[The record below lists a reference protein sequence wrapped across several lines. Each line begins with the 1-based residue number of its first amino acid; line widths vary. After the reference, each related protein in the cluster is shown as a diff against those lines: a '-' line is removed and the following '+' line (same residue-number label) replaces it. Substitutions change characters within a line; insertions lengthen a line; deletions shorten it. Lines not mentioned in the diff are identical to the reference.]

1 MKNSKKA
8 YSREKVSFKDYVFA
22 MAGIKLPWIF
32 LALALAATIASTF
45 ATMNIATFNGAV
57 VDEMGNVPTEKIVSY
72 AGSYILI
79 AAASAA
85 TLVLAAIA
93 SEKINLGL
101 RSRLWKKIIYTRQSC
116 YDMDG
121 GESLV
126 SRVTTDCD
134 FASKLLATIIS
145 MVGIAIGMGIYISRM
160 LKLSKEISI
169 AMLILIPVSVLVGWL
184 YAKLKFVIAQ
194 KTQAMLARTTAYLVE
209 RTKSLTLIKTANA
222 QGEEIENGRENF
234 DEQYKMQ
241 LKTGFMNVFYT
252 ALQTIYTV
260 LSMLIPFFIGAKLVA
275 DGVLKTGHIVAFYTI
290 AAAVG
295 TAATNLINSV
305 GTIRQAN
312 GALSRVLTALKLPDE
327 ENAGGRTMD
336 DPDQDVVIDHIDFSY
351 GEKPILKDV
360 SCLIPKNKITAIV
373 GSNGSGKSTLFKLLD
388 RLYDPTEGTMSFGSV
403 NANDYDIHEW
413 RKAFCLV
420 AQGSPL
426 MEGTLRENICYGCER
441 QITNDELIKVAEK
454 SRAYDFISKLPD
466 GFDTRVAPGGTNFS
480 GGQRQLIAIARAMMN
495 NPDYLLLDEATSN
508 LDSKNERAVMD
519 ALEELMAG
527 RTTVIIAHS
536 LSTIRK
542 ADHVIVIRDGVVESS
557 GTPASIL
564 NRAGNYL
571 EKVMSRKA
579 NTQEA

>member
-1 MKNSKKA
+1 MKNAKA
-8 YSREKVSFKDYVFA
+8 YCREKVSFRDYVFA
-22 MAGIKLPWIF
+22 MAGIRLPWIF
-32 LALALAATIASTF
+32 LALALAATVASTF

-57 VDEMGNVPTEKIVSY
+57 VDEMGNVPTENIVSY
-72 AGSYILI
+72 AGSYVLI
-79 AAASAA
+79 ALTAALNFILSA
-85 TLVLAAIA
+85 VA

-121 GESLV
+121 GETLV

-145 MVGIAIGMGIYISRM
+145 MVGIAIGMGIYIARM
-160 LKLSKEISI
+160 LKISKKISA
-169 AMLILIPVSVLVGWL
+169 AMLLLIPVSVLIGWL
-184 YAKLKFVIAQ
+184 YAKLKFIIAQ

-222 QGEEIENGRENF
+222 QDEEIENGRENF

-252 ALQTIYTV
+252 ALQTVYTV
-260 LSMLIPFFIGAKLVA
+260 LTMLIPFFIGARLVA
-275 DGVLKTGHIVAFYTI
+275 DKVLKTGHIVAFYTI
-290 AAAVG
+290 AGAVG

-327 ENAGGRTMD
+327 EKAEGRTMD
-336 DPDQDVVIDHIDFSY
+336 DPDQDVIIDEVDFSY
-351 GEKPILKDV
+351 GEKPILRKV
-360 SCLIPKNKITAIV
+360 SCVIPKNKITAIV

-388 RLYDPTEGTMSFGSV
+388 RLYDPADGEIRFGNI
-403 NANDYDIHEW
+403 NANDYDIHAW

-441 QITNDELIKVAEK
+441 PISNDELIKVAK
-454 SRAYDFISKLPD
+454 QSRAYDFICDLPD
-466 GFDTRVAPGGTNFS
+466 GFDTKVAPGGSNFS

-508 LDSKNERAVMD
+508 LDARNERAVMD

-542 ADHVIVIRDGVVESS
+542 ADHVIVIRDGAVESS
-557 GTPASIL
+557 GSPADIL
-564 NRAGNYL
+564 SRADNYL
-571 EKVMSRKA
+571 SKVMSRKT
-579 NTQEA
+579 NIQEA

>member
-1 MKNSKKA
+1 MKAEKKA
-8 YSREKVSFKDYVFA
+8 YRTEKVSFKDYVFA
-22 MAGIKLPWIF
+22 MAGIKLPWFF
-32 LALALAATIASTF
+32 LALSLAATIASTF

-57 VDEMGNVPTEKIVSY
+57 VDELGNVPTEKIVSY
-72 AGSYILI
+72 AGNYLVI
-79 AAASAA
+79 AVTSAL

-145 MVGIAIGMGIYISRM
+145 MLGIAVGMGIYIARM
-160 LKLSKEISI
+160 LKISSKITV
-169 AMLILIPVSVLVGWL
+169 AMLLLIPVSVLVGWI
-184 YAKLKFVIAQ
+184 YARLKFIIAQ
-194 KTQAMLARTTAYLVE
+194 KSQAMLARTTAYLVE

-222 QGEEIENGRENF
+222 QVEEIGNGRENF
-234 DEQYKMQ
+234 QEQYKMQ

-260 LSMLIPFFIGAKLVA
+260 LTMLIPFIVGAKLVK
-275 DGVLKTGHIVAFYTI
+275 DNVLKVGHVVAFYTI
-290 AAAVG
+290 AGAVG

-327 ENAGGRTMD
+327 ERAAGRAMD
-336 DPDQDVVIDHIDFSY
+336 DPDQDIIIDEVDFSY
-351 GEKPILKDV
+351 GEKPILKKV
-360 SCLIPKNKITAIV
+360 SCVIPKNKITAIV

-388 RLYDPTEGTMSFGSV
+388 RLYNPANGTMKFGSV
-403 NANDYDIHEW
+403 EAKDYDLHAW

-441 QITNDELIKVAEK
+441 PISNDELIKVAK
-454 SRAYDFISKLPD
+454 QSRAYDFIEKLPE

-508 LDSKNERAVMD
+508 LDAKNERLVMD
-519 ALEELMAG
+519 ALEKLMAG

-542 ADHVIVIRDGVVESS
+542 ADHVVVIRNGLVESTGAPS
-557 GTPASIL
+557 QVL
-564 NRAGNYL
+564 NKTGNYL
-571 EKVMSRKA
+571 SKVMSRKSNA
-579 NTQEA
+579 NA